1 MRYFVFILFL
11 WFVGMHSVNAAIPIK
26 ETNFIS
32 PVRYKV
38 RLAGSF
44 GELRGRHFHAGLD
57 IKSSQGRSGDSIFSA
72 ESGYI
77 SRIRIQ
83 RAGYGKSIYVNHAN
97 GYTTVYAHLD
107 GYHPELEEYINKKQI
122 EMQSYEVDILPEQG
136 MFEVVKGQHM
146 AFLGNT
152 GISYG
157 PHLHFEIRET
167 STDKAINP
175 FLFGITAYDKT
186 PPVITSVRITGLR
199 PDFHKVYDY
208 KIPFT
213 GRKKKVMKEISL
225 EVPAWRAGI
234 AIAAHDFMNDSHNK
248 HGIYKLEMW
257 VDDTLYYQVEYGQ
270 FLLKETHLIDAHTRF
285 EVARKNYS
293 TEVLCY
299 RMPGNQ
305 LTMVQNDKQ
314 RGLINLYKDSWR
326 RVELR
331 VSDFNGNES
340 KYRFQIKR
348 AASFE
353 ALPSR
358 TPNIRHGQF
367 QQFKH
372 KDLEVGFMP
381 QSLARDIPFEVTS
394 GADSVAT
401 EYNIGDSQEP
411 ILDGIRLSVLI
422 PEKYLSNKNKLC
434 FARLN
439 GRGRPTDYGQTLK
452 GDSLVTTTTD
462 FGKYGFVVDEKA
474 PDIIPLSFSGSPKG
488 QQFRFRIRDN
498 IQTSNGAQA
507 FTYHV
512 WIDDQWLPCDFRSL
526 SETLTV
532 PIGQLSQG
540 VHDLVIE
547 AKDQFDNLS
556 RWTATF
562 TKK

>member
-1 MRYFVFILFL
+1 
-11 WFVGMHSVNAAIPIK
+11 
-26 ETNFIS
+26 
-32 PVRYKV
+32 
-38 RLAGSF
+38 
-44 GELRGRHFHAGLD
+44 
-57 IKSSQGRSGDSIFSA
+57 
-72 ESGYI
+72 
-77 SRIRIQ
+77 
-83 RAGYGKSIYVNHAN
+83 
-97 GYTTVYAHLD
+97 
-107 GYHPELEEYINKKQI
+107 
-122 EMQSYEVDILPEQG
+122 
-136 MFEVVKGQHM
+136 
-146 AFLGNT
+146 
-152 GISYG
+152 
-157 PHLHFEIRET
+157 
-167 STDKAINP
+167 
-175 FLFGITAYDKT
+175 
-186 PPVITSVRITGLR
+186 
-199 PDFHKVYDY
+199 
-208 KIPFT
+208 
-213 GRKKKVMKEISL
+213 MKEIAL

-234 AIAAHDFMNDSHNK
+234 AIAAHDFMNESHNK
-248 HGIYKLEMW
+248 HGIYNLEMW

-270 FLLKETHLIDAHTRF
+270 FLIKETHLIDAHTRF

-353 ALPSR
+353 APPSK
-358 TPNIRHGQF
+358 TSNIRQGQF
-367 QQFKH
+367 QQFRH

-381 QSLARDIPFEVTS
+381 QSLARDISFEVTS
-394 GADSVAT
+394 GADSIVT
-401 EYNIGDSQEP
+401 EYSIGDSQEP
-411 ILDGIRLSVLI
+411 ILEGIRLSVRI
-422 PEKYLSNKNKLC
+422 PEKYQSKKNKLC

>member
-1 MRYFVFILFL
+1 MRIFVSLFCL
-11 WFVGMHSVNAAIPIK
+11 WCVFVGPLKAAIPIK
-26 ETNFIS
+26 ETHFVS
-32 PVRYKV
+32 PVKYKV

-57 IKSSQGRSGDSIFSA
+57 IKSSQGRSGDSIFAA

-83 RAGYGKSIYVNHAN
+83 RAGYGKSIYVSHPS

-107 GYHPELEEYINKKQI
+107 GYNKELEVYVKRKQL
-122 EMQSYEVDILPEQG
+122 EMQSYEVDILPEEG
-136 MFEVVKGQHM
+136 MFEVSKGEHM

-167 STDKAINP
+167 TTDKAINP

-186 PPVITSVRITGLR
+186 APVITSVRVNGLR

-213 GRKKKVMKEISL
+213 GRKKRVMKEVAL
-225 EVPAWRAGI
+225 EIPAWRAGI
-234 AIAAHDFMNDSHNK
+234 GIAAHDLMDGSHNK
-248 HGIYKLEMW
+248 HGIYMLEMW

-270 FLLKETHLIDAHTRF
+270 FLMKETHLIDAHTRF

-305 LTMVQNDKQ
+305 LSMVQNDKQ

-331 VSDFNGNES
+331 VSDFQGNQS
-340 KYRFQIKR
+340 RYRFQLKR

-353 ALPSR
+353 APLAK
-358 TPNIRHGQF
+358 TINIKHGQY
-367 QQFKH
+367 QQFRH
-372 KDLEVGFMP
+372 KSLEVGFMP
-381 QSLARDIPFEVTS
+381 QSLARDIAFEVSSPDDSTS
-394 GADSVAT
+394 AFFQ
-401 EYNIGDSQEP
+401 IGDAQEP
-411 ILDGIRLSVLI
+411 ILDGVRLSVQI
-422 PEKYLSNKNKLC
+422 PETLLSKRNKLC

-439 GRGRPTDYGQTLK
+439 GKGRPTDYGQTQK
-452 GDSLVTTTTD
+452 GDSLVTITTD
-462 FGKYGFVVDEKA
+462 FGRYGFVVDEKA
-474 PDIIPLSFSGSPKG
+474 PDIIPLSFSGSPKT

-498 IQTSNGAQA
+498 IQTANGAQA

-512 WIDDQWLPCDFRSL
+512 WIDEQWLPCDFRSL

-532 PIGQLSQG
+532 PIGQLSAG
-540 VHDLVIE
+540 VHELVIE
-547 AKDQFDNLS
+547 ARDQYDNVS
-556 RWTATF
+556 RWSAPF